1 MTIFVQKLPYPHD
14 RQSGLSLVELMIAL
28 ALGLVLTLGVTQVFL
43 GSNKTY
49 RTNDAIG
56 FLQENL
62 RFSMSRISREA
73 RMAGYYGCLIGEPTE
88 HLNISS
94 ADYKS
99 ELYDFDRA
107 VIGWEA
113 PDTGLGKEYEIVGL
127 SAGSGAWTNGS
138 SDTLPAVISNNAI
151 PGSDILV
158 LSGTA
163 RTDVALDGNPSPPA
177 NTIGTKDNSGIEQD
191 RVVLVVM
198 GDCTGADR
206 FQKTN
211 APNSKTITKGVSN
224 KPGNTN
230 ATDLLVH
237 TDESQVYRYRTT
249 GYFVGVGVGGE
260 PALFQVPLEP
270 GVANTPVELVSG
282 VESMQVLYGL
292 KAPAARAAERYVPA
306 SLVADWSDVVS
317 VRVAMLMRSDDQIL
331 EEDNAQTFN
340 LVGTE
345 IDPGADRRARL
356 VATSTTGIRNRLE

>member
-1 MTIFVQKLPYPHD
+1 
-14 RQSGLSLVELMIAL
+14 MIAL

-62 RFSMSRISREA
+62 RFSMSRISRDA

-127 SAGSGAWTNGS
+127 SAGSGGWTNGS

-163 RTDVALDGNPSPPA
+163 RADVVLDGNPSPPA
-177 NTIGTKDNSGIEQD
+177 NTISTKDDSGIEQD

-306 SLVADWSDVVS
+306 SSVADWSDVVS